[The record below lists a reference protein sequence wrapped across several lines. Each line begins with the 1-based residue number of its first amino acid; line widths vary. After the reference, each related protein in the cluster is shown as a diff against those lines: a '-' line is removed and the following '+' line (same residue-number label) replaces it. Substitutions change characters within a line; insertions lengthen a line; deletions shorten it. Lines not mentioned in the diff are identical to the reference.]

1 MGLLMLRQ
9 DWPGEFKR
17 VVRTPKGDVKKV
29 LTFKPGEPVELKG
42 AALAAV
48 QRAIGSALL
57 EVELD
62 PKGRPRVIQPA
73 EEANG
78 AADKPTP
85 ETESEEATVGGD
97 IEG

>member
-17 VVRTPKGDVKKV
+17 VVRTPKGDVKKI
-29 LTFKPGEPVELKG
+29 LIFKPGEAVELKG

-48 QRAIGSALL
+48 QRAIGSALV

-62 PKGRPRVIQPA
+62 PKGRPRAIQPP
-73 EEANG
+73 EEANCVE
-78 AADKPTP
+78 AEPER
-85 ETESEEATVGGD
+85 ETEVEEATVAGD
-97 IEG
+97 TTG